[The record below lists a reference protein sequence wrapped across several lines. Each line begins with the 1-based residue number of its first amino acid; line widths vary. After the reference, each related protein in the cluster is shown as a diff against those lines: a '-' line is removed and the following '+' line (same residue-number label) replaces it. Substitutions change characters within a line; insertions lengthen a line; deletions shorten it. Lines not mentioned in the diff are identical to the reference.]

1 MKNKEIMEIRFVLS
15 LIALYLILRFHSNF
29 YILNEDQ
36 IIKPYA
42 MLVCMQLRVARFFFA
57 KPHIRMYITCEKSAN
72 KLEQTHRWDLQ
83 SSNSN

>member
-1 MKNKEIMEIRFVLS
+1 MPKFVSTWKGTIIRIFH
-15 LIALYLILRFHSNF
+15 LYIELRPNNQTIRHACLHAILCSK
-29 YILNEDQ
+29 I
-36 IIKPYA
+36 
-42 MLVCMQLRVARFFFA
+42 FFA